1 MTGPVGV
8 DPLDQR
14 IDRDILAPGDL
25 PQAIPELVF
34 QRDGR
39 LVTREP
45 YRVFEHGRMRVTAGL
60 TIGSRK
66 HCFHGQLLKQG
77 ENRPILRDV
86 QAQIEL
92 DPRPMSAFDT
102 TRTP

>member
-34 QRDGR
+34 QGDGCF
-39 LVTREP
+39 VSREP
-45 YRVFEHGRMRVTAGL
+45 YGML
-60 TIGSRK
+60 
-66 HCFHGQLLKQG
+66 
-77 ENRPILRDV
+77 ENR
-86 QAQIEL
+86 
-92 DPRPMSAFDT
+92 
-102 TRTP
+102 